1 MTKIFKCAET
11 GVKCAWQGTAAT
23 VEELKAKIVAHAKD
37 AHKIEQIPKEMMTKI
52 EAAIKDI

>member
-11 GVKCAWQGTAAT
+11 GVKCAWQDTAAT
-23 VEELKAKIVAHAKD
+23 VEELKAKIVAHAKN